1 MIGKAICPKCKG
13 NGYITVTLQKEKEP
27 IHQDCK
33 YCNNQGEI
41 SIDGKKIEKY
51 LNYSRMLQ

>member
-1 MIGKAICPKCKG
+1 MKDRTICPKCKG
-13 NGYITVTLQKEKEP
+13 NGYITIKLQKEKDT
-27 IHQDCK
+27 IHKNCN
-33 YCNNQGEI
+33 YCDNRGEI

>member
-1 MIGKAICPKCKG
+1 MNGKAICPECKG
-13 NGYITVTLQKEKEP
+13 NGYITVKLQKEKDP
-27 IHQDCK
+27 IHKNCN
-33 YCNNQGEI
+33 YCDNRGEI